1 MANSADATEKE
12 EGEVKTVKPSE
23 GKDNKILFF
32 VIIAVVLLLN
42 TGIAFVLIQA
52 TRPKDVE
59 KEQEKARVDSLEKVE
74 EHSTE
79 MGATTGEEPID
90 AVVNIAGTDGERFLK
105 ASVVFEYDDV
115 KFPELGEEL
124 KKRAPKF
131 KSILMAYLSKL
142 TLVEVT
148 EPDAQERF
156 GKDLLRLINST
167 LPSETGEI
175 REVMF
180 TSYIIQ

>member
-1 MANSADATEKE
+1 
-12 EGEVKTVKPSE
+12 
-23 GKDNKILFF
+23 
-32 VIIAVVLLLN
+32 
-42 TGIAFVLIQA
+42 
-52 TRPKDVE
+52 
-59 KEQEKARVDSLEKVE
+59 
-74 EHSTE
+74 
-79 MGATTGEEPID
+79 
-90 AVVNIAGTDGERFLK
+90 
-105 ASVVFEYDDV
+105 VFEYDDV
-115 KFPELGEEL
+115 KYPELGEEL